1 MNDYKFMVLSTGF
14 IKKIDGHNVDFTMT
28 VDCTGNVRIKPTLPE
43 AVKKLFPDG
52 LVMEIF
58 EDELLIYPFKNK

>member
-1 MNDYKFMVLSTGF
+1 MVVSTGF
-14 IKKIDGHNVDFTMT
+14 IRNIDGINVDFNMT
-28 VDCTGNVRIKPTLPE
+28 VDCLGNVRIKPTLPE